1 MKKAIWILVI
11 VSLLALSAVSA
22 QLSVQ
27 LKRTNPGIAGVK
39 NAELIFD
46 VVNTDFTHEI
56 EGFLW
61 CQSPDDAVVSSSYGA
76 GSGSGAQYVSPKFM
90 MDVGPSQEAM
100 TITLDADSPGD
111 KSAGC
116 SIKYIPFRM
125 TEEGV
130 KEYLT
135 IGEEY
140 AETVVDADY
149 RVEYLDK
156 TLPFARSC
164 VVDLSCPGG
173 AAHCSWED
181 LKCPEVGIF
190 QRFLSWLKSIFGG

>member
-1 MKKAIWILVI
+1 MKKTVWILAI
-11 VSLLALSAVSA
+11 VSLLVLSAVSA

-100 TITLDADSPGD
+100 TLEVNADNPGD
-111 KSAGC
+111 KDAGC

-135 IGEEY
+135 IAEEY
-140 AETVVDADY
+140 AETIVDADY

-173 AAHCSWED
+173 ATHCSWED
-181 LKCPEVGIF
+181 LTCPELGIF
-190 QRFLSWLKSIFGG
+190 QRFLNWLKSIFGG